1 MDGIINTFVN
11 HVLGTEASNIA
22 WERKQAADNLAYQR
36 QVDMWN
42 MQNRYSSPAAQ
53 MQRYV
58 AAGLNPNLIYGQP
71 QAGNSM
77 PSVSEGGTTQPYF
90 SPMKSDFLGSFLQ
103 LKNFDLNASKVAAEI
118 RNIEADTAMKQSQTD
133 TNIFNLETEK
143 GRKELKDALL
153 RAGLTEKQANTAVLN
168 AQVNYIASQINLND
182 LNAKG
187 LKFDNEFK
195 ERTLENRILNSALA
209 NAYLDSQIKFINS
222 RTDLSK
228 SEKLKLIEQIKSLQE
243 YNSSDNAIYRRDI
256 NRFRSLSAREKFDY
270 LFKNRPY
277 LDDIIK
283 YKAKFLGDKSFDN
296 DYNLDYIDDLLNSL
310 Y

>member
-11 HVLGTEASNIA
+11 HVLGTEVANTA

-36 QVDMWN
+36 QVQMWN

-71 QAGNSM
+71 QAGNSI
-77 PSVSEGGTTQPYF
+77 PSVSEGGATQPYF
-90 SPMKSDFLGSFLQ
+90 SPIKSDFLSSFLQ
-103 LKNFDLNASKVAAEI
+103 LKSYDLNASKVAAEI

-143 GRKELKDALL
+143 GRKDLKDALL

-182 LNAKG
+182 LYSKG

-222 RTDLSK
+222 RSDLSK
-228 SEKLKLIEQIKSLQE
+228 VEKQKLIQEIKSLQE
-243 YNSSDNAIYRRDI
+243 YNSSDNVMYRRDV

-283 YKAKFLGDKSFDN
+283 YKSKALGDKSFKG
-296 DYNLDYIDDLLNSL
+296 DYNQDYIDDLINSL
-310 Y
+310 F